1 MMGRGSVDHR
11 SRETGRS
18 VGRGSRLHTL
28 ALIAHDNKKVDLVAW
43 ATFNRAA
50 LSLFDLVATGH
61 TAQLV
66 HTKVGLPVQ
75 ALLSG
80 PQGGDAQIAAMVATG
95 VVGGV
100 FFFVDPL
107 SAQPHEPDIRA
118 LLRVCNVHN
127 VPVAANL
134 ATADLIIEALC
145 ALGAPPDHTLERPS

>member
-11 SRETGRS
+11 SRESTRG

-50 LSLFDLVATGH
+50 LALFDLVATGH

-80 PQGGDAQIAAMVATG
+80 PQGGDAQIAALVATG

-100 FFFVDPL
+100 FFFVG
-107 SAQPHEPDIRA
+107 SAQRA
-118 LLRVCNVHN
+118 
-127 VPVAANL
+127 AA
-134 ATADLIIEALC
+134 
-145 ALGAPPDHTLERPS
+145 

>member
-1 MMGRGSVDHR
+1 MMGRDSVDHR
-11 SRETGRS
+11 SRESGRR
-18 VGRGSRLHTL
+18 VGRGCRLHTL

-80 PQGGDAQIAAMVATG
+80 PQGGDAQIAAMVATAWSAACSSSWIRSAPSRMSPTSAPSCG
-95 VVGGV
+95 CATSTTCRWPPIS
-100 FFFVDPL
+100 PL
-107 SAQPHEPDIRA
+107 R
-118 LLRVCNVHN
+118 
-127 VPVAANL
+127 
-134 ATADLIIEALC
+134 T
-145 ALGAPPDHTLERPS
+145 